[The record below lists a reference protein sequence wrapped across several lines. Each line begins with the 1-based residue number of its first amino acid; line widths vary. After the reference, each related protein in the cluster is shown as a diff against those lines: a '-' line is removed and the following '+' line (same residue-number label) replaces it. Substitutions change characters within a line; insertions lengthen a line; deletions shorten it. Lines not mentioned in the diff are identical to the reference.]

1 MTSEDSAKARA
12 FGLKRLDAEYDSR
25 RDVDQRGR
33 DMLKRRAKRR
43 AQTGLR
49 RALALV
55 GWLTR
60 TDPRTGPELRAGNPA
75 IRRILIVRVDLIG
88 DVVLSL
94 PAVRAL
100 RRAYPDAEI
109 DTLTLRS
116 TAGILDGEHE
126 DIARVLTFDP
136 GAFRRPS
143 GLLRP
148 QTWRDALALLREL
161 RGARYDLA
169 VSVSGDIGSILTRL
183 SGAPRRVGYA
193 DEAYGSFLTDE
204 LPGGRYQRRQHE
216 VRYVL
221 ALAERAGG
229 LVEPEDELLGL
240 RVVPEAAQRVS
251 AMLEDARARLKRRGP
266 TIALHTGARNG
277 QAKRWPPEH
286 FAALAERLVSD
297 LDALVV
303 LVGGPTEQ
311 DIAQAIVAR
320 MHTQALSLV
329 GKTSLPELAALL
341 DMCDLLITGDSGPMH
356 IACAVRT
363 PVVALHG
370 PTDPGLS
377 GPTDPNALILWR
389 RLWCAPCY
397 DASATAECRFGNPVC
412 MKSLG
417 PDLVFAAARRQ
428 LGRFAPVGASPQD
441 GCYAASPRR

>member
-1 MTSEDSAKARA
+1 MTPDELAGVRQPED
-12 FGLKRLDAEYDSR
+12 GRLDAEYDARPDVER
-25 RDVDQRGR
+25 RGL
-33 DMLKRRAKRR
+33 DMLKRQAKHR
-43 AQTGLR
+43 AQRGLR
-49 RALALV
+49 MTLALA

-60 TDPRTGPELRAGNPA
+60 TNPTLGPDLRPGNPA
-75 IRRILIVRVDLIG
+75 IRHILVVRVDLIG

-100 RRAYPDAEI
+100 RRAYPDAKI
-109 DTLTLRS
+109 DMLTLRS
-116 TAGILDGEHE
+116 TAAILEGEGE

-136 GAFRRPS
+136 GAWRRPD

-148 QTWRDALALLREL
+148 RTWLDARKLLADLRS
-161 RGARYDLA
+161 ARYDLA
-169 VSVSGDIGSILTRL
+169 MSVSGDIGSILTRL

-193 DEAYGSFLTDE
+193 DEAYSWFLTDT

-221 ALAERAGG
+221 DLAQRAGG
-229 LVEPEDELLGL
+229 IVEPGDELLTL
-240 RVVPEAAQRVS
+240 HVAQDAASSMRASLESARV
-251 AMLEDARARLKRRGP
+251 RLHRRGP
-266 TIALHTGARNG
+266 TISLHTGARNG
-277 QAKRWPPEH
+277 QAKRWPPEY
-286 FAALAERLVSD
+286 FAALSERLVRD

-303 LVGGPTEQ
+303 LVGGPAEQ
-311 DIAQAIVAR
+311 SIARAISSRLDTPVVD
-320 MHTQALSLV
+320 LV
-329 GKTSLPELAALL
+329 GKTSLPELVALL
-341 DMCDLLITGDSGPMH
+341 DQCDLLITGDSGPMH

-377 GPTDPNALILWR
+377 GPTDQHALILWR

-417 PDLVFAAARRQ
+417 PDLVFAAALRQ
-428 LGRFAPVGASPQD
+428 LRRCDDKRVVTTGSPHVTTT
-441 GCYAASPRR
+441 SR